1 MQPSGTP
8 STTHP
13 VSELDEATLAF
24 VRRVF
29 GYARAGVSAELA
41 PLLAQGLPANLRN
54 ERGDSLLML
63 ACYHGHVDAARLL
76 LEHGADPDIMNDA
89 GQAPLHGAAFKGD
102 LDIATL
108 LLDHGARVDAAG
120 PNGKTALLFAA
131 MFNRVDI
138 ARLLLARGA
147 EPLRLDADGNAI
159 LDAARKMGAD
169 DTVALLATFTVT
181 NPS

>member
-8 STTHP
+8 SATHP

-147 EPLRLDADGNAI
+147 DPLRLDADGNAI
-159 LDAARKMGAD
+159 LDAARKMGALEA
-169 DTVALLATFTVT
+169 VALLATVT
-181 NPS
+181 NAS

>member
-1 MQPSGTP
+1 MQPPAPAPTRPP
-8 STTHP
+8 SAAD
-13 VSELDEATLAF
+13 LDEATLAF

-29 GYARAGVSAELA
+29 AYARAGESAELA
-41 PLLAQGLPANLRN
+41 LLLDQGLPANLRN

-63 ACYHGHVDAARLL
+63 ACYHGHCDAARVL
-76 LEHGADPDIMNDA
+76 LEHGANSELMNDA

-102 LDIATL
+102 LAVATL

-147 EPLRLDADGNAI
+147 DPLRLDADGNAI
-159 LDAARKMGAD
+159 LDAARKMGALEA
-169 DTVALLATFTVT
+169 VALLATVT